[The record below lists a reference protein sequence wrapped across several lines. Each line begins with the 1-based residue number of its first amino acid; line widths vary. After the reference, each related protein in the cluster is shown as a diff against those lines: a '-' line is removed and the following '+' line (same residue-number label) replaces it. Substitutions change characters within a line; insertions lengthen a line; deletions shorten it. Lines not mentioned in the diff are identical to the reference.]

1 MIIPFSY
8 IYIVISP
15 DVLWSFVFQM
25 PLGFDFWTS
34 RMDGRDMEGIFS
46 DIPNTN
52 IKRDNII
59 TMI

>member
-25 PLGFDFWTS
+25 PLGFDFLTS